1 MIRNFLQRLMYGR
14 YGTDQ
19 LNIFLLVLFFLLWV
33 AEAFVRNQLAASILS
48 TLSLILA
55 LIVVFRVMSRNYG
68 RRRAEND
75 AFLKVFG
82 PVIHWFKRK
91 RAQARDKDHV
101 YFKCPTCSQTLRV
114 PRGKGKITITCRNCG
129 TVFQEKT

>member
-1 MIRNFLQRLMYGR
+1 MYGR

-19 LNIFLLVLFFLLWV
+19 LNIFLLVIFFLLWV

-91 RAQARDKDHV
+91 RAQARDKDHEMCIRDRGSSRSR
-101 YFKCPTCSQTLRV
+101 FTLPSRASAAAW
-114 PRGKGKITITCRNCG
+114 R
-129 TVFQEKT
+129 